1 MLMPATELGQ
11 NARRLILSE
20 RELTPDEVRDALAP
34 FGFRDAPAADGVIRA
49 MADMQASREGLADFL
64 PGLLD
69 AAGRSPDPDRALTR
83 FHDYAR
89 ARVDPHTFF
98 ATLHS
103 VPHLLDELLFVLG
116 SSEYLSS
123 ILIRQPEYLSWLLET
138 DALDAPR
145 TRDEMLA
152 ELREWVAGVDS
163 PDAKL
168 AILRRFK
175 RRETLRIGVRD
186 LVRAALVDDVTREM
200 AYVADVTFEVAIGI
214 VRAGLSE
221 RYGVPRGADGSEATY
236 AVIGMGKLGGEELNF
251 SSDVDVLCVYS
262 EDGVTDDGADNQAFF
277 QRLTERLADA
287 IGKQTRDGYVFR
299 VDFRLRPQGKTGPL
313 ARSLDSYE
321 AYYETWGELLER
333 QALIKARH
341 VAGDAALGAAFLG
354 MVRPFVYRATLDAR
368 QVEETLDEIRWTKAT
383 IEKRIARDG
392 DPSLHV
398 KLGPGGIRDSE
409 FVVQALQLL
418 HGPRVATA
426 RAAGTVPALDA
437 LGAAGVLP
445 VPEAEDLKDAYRF
458 MRRVENCVQLVSDR
472 QVYHAPDD
480 AVEWEKLALR
490 LGYAGDAGARFQEE
504 FEARQRTIRD
514 SFDTL
519 FSADESAFGWR
530 MNTLLAEEKPSAD
543 SAAFLAAYGLD
554 DAPAA
559 HRLVRELASGSD
571 RVRYTPRVRQMFVRF
586 AEGLLEQIAATPDPM
601 LALVQLERF
610 LSASG
615 ARAQIYPVLREEPG
629 VRELVVRILGTSRF
643 LGDVLARDPLA
654 YEALVYG
661 PGFTQRAG
669 SVDECLTTL
678 GDAPDAGLEAL
689 LRHVQRYRHEALL
702 RIGTRD
708 IVGESDVLA
717 TTRELSMLA
726 EAVLRRCFDAFY
738 EDACARHGAPMLE
751 DGSPAGYAV
760 IGMGKLAG
768 RELNYSSDLD
778 VQVVFAGDGE
788 TTEGMSNADFYRRMV
803 RSIVNHWKKPVLGGA
818 IYDLDMRLRPY
829 GRGGPMAL
837 TVAGYESYY
846 RDHGELWE
854 RQATLKSRVVAGS
867 GDVGEAYMTVAAAFA
882 YGAGLTAE
890 EAEAIYS
897 VRARKE
903 DKAAREGDRLHN
915 VKSGRG
921 GVVDIEFL
929 AQALQI
935 RHGHTDCGLRTPNT
949 VAAIDALLSAGHLA
963 TPQADCLRG
972 TYVFLRFVE
981 DRLQIVDNRPV
992 SALPSE
998 PVALAKLT
1006 RRLGYEHP
1014 DTFLAEYH
1022 RRTEE
1027 VRGVF
1032 ETVFAQLRL
1041 PE

>member
-1 MLMPATELGQ
+1 MPATQLGQ
-11 NARRLILSE
+11 DARRLILSE
-20 RELTPDEVRDALAP
+20 RELTPEEVRDVLTP

-49 MADMQASREGLADFL
+49 MADMQASRDGLADFL
-64 PGLLD
+64 PGLLG

-83 FHDYAR
+83 FHNYTR

-98 ATLHS
+98 TTLRS
-103 VPHLLDELLFVLG
+103 VPHLLEELLFVFG

-145 TRDEMLA
+145 GREEMLG
-152 ELREWVAGVDS
+152 ELRAWVAGVES

-186 LVRAALVDDVTREM
+186 LVRGALVDDVTREM
-200 AYVADVTFEVAIGI
+200 AYVADVTFEVAIDV
-214 VRAGLSE
+214 VRAGLVE

-262 EDGVTDDGADNQAFF
+262 EDGVTDDGTDNQTFF

-299 VDFRLRPQGKTGPL
+299 VDFRLRPQGKAGPL

-333 QALIKARH
+333 QALVKARH
-341 VAGDAALGAAFLG
+341 VAGDAALGTAFVR
-354 MVRPFVYRATLDAR
+354 MVRPFVYRATLDGR
-368 QVEETLDEIRWTKAT
+368 QVEETLDEIRWTKAS

-392 DPSLHV
+392 DPLLHI

-426 RAAGTVPALDA
+426 RAAGTVAALDA

-445 VPEAEDLKDAYRF
+445 VAEAEELKDAYRY
-458 MRRVENCVQLVSDR
+458 MRRVENTVQLVADR
-472 QVYHAPDD
+472 QVYHAPADP
-480 AVEWEKLALR
+480 AEWERLALR
-490 LGYAGDAGARFQEE
+490 LGYGGDAGAHFRKE
-504 FEARQRTIRD
+504 FEARQRTIRS
-514 SFDTL
+514 SFDAL
-519 FSADESAFGWR
+519 FAADESAFGWR
-530 MNTLLAEEKPSAD
+530 MNTLLAEERPSD
-543 SAAFLAAYGLD
+543 ESTPFLAGYGLA

-559 HRLVRELASGSD
+559 HRLIRELASGSE
-571 RVRYTPRVRQMFVRF
+571 RVRFTPRVRQMFVRF
-586 AEGLLEQIAATPDPM
+586 AEGLLDQIAATPDPM

-629 VRELVVRILGTSRF
+629 VRQLVVRILGTSRF
-643 LGDVLARDPLA
+643 LGDILARDPLA

-669 SVDECLTTL
+669 SVEECLTAL
-678 GDAPDAGLEAL
+678 GEASEPGLDAL

-717 TTRELSMLA
+717 TTRELSILA

-738 EDACARHGAPMLE
+738 EDACARHGAPSQG

-778 VQVVFAGDGE
+778 VQVVYSEEGE
-788 TTEGMSNADFYRRMV
+788 TTQGMSNADFYRRMV
-803 RSIVNHWKKPVLGGA
+803 RSVVNHWKKPVLGGA

-854 RQATLKSRVVAGS
+854 RQATLKARVVAGS
-867 GDVGEAYMTVAAAFA
+867 DDVGAAYMSVAAAFA
-882 YGAGLTAE
+882 YGDGLTAE
-890 EAEAIYS
+890 EAAAIYS

-903 DKAAREGDRLHN
+903 DKVAREGDRLHN
-915 VKSGRG
+915 VKSGHG

-935 RHGHTDCGLRTPNT
+935 RHGHADLELRSTNT
-949 VAAIDALLSAGHLA
+949 VEAIDVLLVAGHL
-963 TPQADCLRG
+963 TTHQADRLRA

-981 DRLQIVDNRPV
+981 DRLQIVDNRPM
-992 SALPSE
+992 SALPSD
-998 PVALAKLT
+998 PVALGKLT
-1006 RRLGYEHP
+1006 RRLGYEESE
-1014 DTFLAEYH
+1014 TFLTEYH

-1027 VRGVF
+1027 VRDIFEDVF
-1032 ETVFAQLRL
+1032 TRLRGAG
-1041 PE
+1041 